1 MFNLLNS
8 GTDTGSMTMLIVMG
22 VLIVAL
28 IVGSVF
34 MQRKEKK
41 KRQQT
46 MSNLSVGDTVVTI
59 GGIKGKVTAINPDD
73 TIVVETGEN
82 TSITFFRGAIQ
93 TINPTNPP
101 QQNAVKK
108 EAANEKKEDEKSVP
122 SEEIFT
128 ETKEDAASGAV
139 EDKKAEDA
147 AKDDEV
153 KN

>member
-1 MFNLLNS
+1 
-8 GTDTGSMTMLIVMG
+8 MTMLIVMG

>member
-108 EAANEKKEDEKSVP
+108 ETANEKKEDEKSVP

>member
-128 ETKEDAASGAV
+128 EIKEDAASGAV